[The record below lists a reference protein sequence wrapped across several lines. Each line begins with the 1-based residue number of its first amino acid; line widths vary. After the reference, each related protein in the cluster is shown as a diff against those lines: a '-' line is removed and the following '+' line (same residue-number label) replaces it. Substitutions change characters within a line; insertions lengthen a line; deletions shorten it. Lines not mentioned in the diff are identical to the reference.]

1 MKRLWIG
8 IFFLILF
15 FPLLSVSAQ
24 DSDVKKTI
32 EELTKKISQLQQ
44 EENTL
49 SKQISLLDSQ
59 ISLTTLRINT
69 IRAAVT
75 KLTAEIDE
83 LAGEIERLEELLTR
97 RTELVLRR
105 IPESYKRKNT
115 SQFGMLFLSS
125 SFSDFVARV
134 KYISTIQ
141 EHDAA
146 LLFQLKATQ
155 NNFEERKGLREEKK
169 ITQEKLKKQL
179 EQESASLARQ
189 KKDKQV
195 LLDVT
200 KNSEAV
206 YQRLLAQALAE
217 KQALDSAKRDAVKVG
232 PVKRGD
238 PIALVGNT
246 GYPGC
251 STGPHLHFE
260 VQKNNAW
267 VDPSGYLSSKT
278 ILDVQDVSSGV
289 NWTTGGGS
297 WGWPIQDTIRL
308 TQHFGKTPYSSIYE
322 YSKGLHTGYDM
333 VSTSS
338 EIIRAPAD
346 GELYSSSAACRGSI
360 IKIKYIDHGD
370 GVLSFYLHVQ

>member
-1 MKRLWIG
+1 MKLLWT
-8 IFFLILF
+8 IFFITLLF
-15 FPLLSVSAQ
+15 LSTFHGVLQASPQ
-24 DSDVKKTI
+24 DDVEKY
-32 EELTKKISQLQQ
+32 EKKIAELHQ
-44 EENTL
+44 EANTL

-59 ISLTTLRINT
+59 ISLTTLRIST
-69 IRAAVT
+69 IRSAIT

-105 IPESYKRKNT
+105 IPESYKRKST

-169 ITQEKLKKQL
+169 TTQEKLKKQL
-179 EQESASLARQ
+179 EQEILALARQ
-189 KKDKQV
+189 KNDKQV

-260 VQKNNAW
+260 VQRNNSW

-289 NWTTGGGS
+289 NWMTGGGS

>member
-1 MKRLWIG
+1 MKRLWFG
-8 IFFLILF
+8 IFFLLLF
-15 FPLLSVSAQ
+15 IPLLSVSAQ
-24 DSDVKKTI
+24 DSDVNKTI

-59 ISLTTLRINT
+59 ISLTTLRVNT
-69 IRAAVT
+69 IRSAIA

-83 LAGEIERLEELLTR
+83 LAGEIERLEGLLTR

-105 IPESYKRKNT
+105 IPESYKRKST

-179 EQESASLARQ
+179 EQESSSLARQ
-189 KKDKQV
+189 KKEKQV
-195 LLDVT
+195 LLDQT
-200 KNSEAV
+200 KNSETV
-206 YQRLLAQALAE
+206 YQQLLAQALAE
-217 KQALDSAKRDAVKVG
+217 KKAVDQALIESVKIG
-232 PVKRGD
+232 PVKKGD
-238 PIALVGNT
+238 PIAVVGNT

-251 STGPHLHFE
+251 STGAHLHFE
-260 VQKNNAW
+260 VRKGGTW
-267 VDPSGYLSSKT
+267 VDPGGYLSGKRVK
-278 ILDVQDVSSGV
+278 DDQ
-289 NWTTGGGS
+289 NGGETSLGSGS
-297 WGWPIQDTIRL
+297 WDWPLEDTIRL
-308 TQHFGKTPYSSIYE
+308 TQYFGKTPYSWRYQ
-322 YSKGLHTGYDM
+322 YSGGIHTGYDM
-333 VSTSS
+333 VSTGSN
-338 EIIRAPAD
+338 IIRAPRD
-346 GELYSSSAACRGSI
+346 GDLYSSSQPCGSGSI

>member
-1 MKRLWIG
+1 MKRLW
-8 IFFLILF
+8 FFLLITILF
-15 FPLLSVSAQ
+15 LTLPSSIIH
-24 DSDVKKTI
+24 SS
-32 EELTKKISQLQQ
+32 EEDIQKYEQKIAELKR

-49 SKQISLLDSQ
+49 SKQISLFDSQ

-69 IRAAVT
+69 IRAAIA

-105 IPESYKRKNT
+105 IPESYKRKST
-115 SQFGMLFLSS
+115 SQFGMLLLSS

-169 ITQEKLKKQL
+169 LAQEKLKKEL
-179 EQESASLARQ
+179 EQQSAALAKQ
-189 KKDKQV
+189 KREKQV
-195 LLDVT
+195 LLDIT
-200 KNSEAV
+200 KNSEVV

-217 KQALDSAKRDAVKVG
+217 KLALDRARSAGVKVG

-260 VQKNNAW
+260 VQKNGSW
-267 VDPSGYLSSKT
+267 VDPGGYLSSKT
-278 ILDVQDVSSGV
+278 VLDVQDVPSGV
-289 NWTTGGGS
+289 NWTTGSGG
-297 WGWPIQDTIRL
+297 WNWPLEDTIRL
-308 TQHFGKTPYSSIYE
+308 TQHFGKTPYSSIYD

-333 VSTSS
+333 VSNSS
-338 EIIRAPAD
+338 IIRAPTD
-346 GELYSSSAACRGSI
+346 GELYSSSQPCGSGSI

>member
-1 MKRLWIG
+1 MKRLWFG
-8 IFFLILF
+8 FLLLLLF
-15 FPLLSVSAQ
+15 TPLLSVRAQ
-24 DSDVKKTI
+24 DSDVNNTI

-59 ISLTTLRINT
+59 ISLTTLRVNT

-169 ITQEKLKKQL
+169 REQEKLKKQL

-189 KKDKQV
+189 KKEKQV
-195 LLDVT
+195 LLDLT
-200 KNSEAV
+200 KNSETV
-206 YQRLLAQALAE
+206 YQKLLAQALAE
-217 KQALDSAKRDAVKVG
+217 KQAVDRALIDSVKLG
-232 PVKRGD
+232 PVKKGD
-238 PIALVGNT
+238 PIAVVGNT

-251 STGPHLHFE
+251 STGAHLHFE
-260 VQKNNAW
+260 VRKGGTW
-267 VDPSGYLSSKT
+267 VDPGGYLSSKRVK
-278 ILDVQDVSSGV
+278 DDQNGGE
-289 NWTTGGGS
+289 TTLGNGS
-297 WGWPIQDTIRL
+297 WDWPLEDTIRL
-308 TQHFGKTPYSSIYE
+308 TQYFGKTPYSWRYQ
-322 YSKGLHTGYDM
+322 YSSGIHTGYDM
-333 VSTSS
+333 VSTGSN
-338 EIIRAPAD
+338 IIRAPRD
-346 GELYSSSAACRGSI
+346 GDLYSSSQSCGSGSI

>member
-1 MKRLWIG
+1 MKRLWFG
-8 IFFLILF
+8 FLLLLLF
-15 FPLLSVSAQ
+15 TPLLSVRAQ
-24 DSDVKKTI
+24 DSDVNNTI

-59 ISLTTLRINT
+59 ISLTTLRVNT

-169 ITQEKLKKQL
+169 REQEKLKKQL

-189 KKDKQV
+189 KKEKQV
-195 LLDVT
+195 LLDQT
-200 KNSEAV
+200 KNSETV
-206 YQRLLAQALAE
+206 YQKLLAQALAE
-217 KQALDSAKRDAVKVG
+217 KQAVDRALIDSVKLG
-232 PVKRGD
+232 PVKKGD
-238 PIALVGNT
+238 PIAVVGNT

-251 STGPHLHFE
+251 STGAHLHFE
-260 VQKNNAW
+260 VRKGGTW
-267 VDPSGYLSSKT
+267 VDPGGYLSSKRVK
-278 ILDVQDVSSGV
+278 DDQNGGE
-289 NWTTGGGS
+289 TTLGNGS
-297 WGWPIQDTIRL
+297 WDWPLEDTIRL
-308 TQHFGKTPYSSIYE
+308 TQYFGKTPYSWRYQ
-322 YSKGLHTGYDM
+322 YSSGIHTGYDM
-333 VSTSS
+333 VSTGSN
-338 EIIRAPAD
+338 IIRAPRD
-346 GELYSSSAACRGSI
+346 GDLYSSSQSCGSGSI

>member
-1 MKRLWIG
+1 MKRLCLAL
-8 IFFLILF
+8 FLFLML
-15 FPLLSVSAQ
+15 FPLLPARAQ
-24 DSDVKKTI
+24 ENDVNKTI

-59 ISLTTLRINT
+59 ISLTTLRIST
-69 IRAAVT
+69 MRSAII

-83 LAGEIERLEELLTR
+83 LAGEIERLEALLTR

-105 IPESYKRKNT
+105 IPESYKRKST

-125 SFSDFVARV
+125 SFSDFVARI

-179 EQESASLARQ
+179 EQESSSLARQ
-189 KKDKQV
+189 KKEKQV
-195 LLDVT
+195 LLEQT
-200 KNSEAV
+200 KNSETV
-206 YQRLLAQALAE
+206 YQQLLAQALAE
-217 KQALDSAKRDAVKVG
+217 KKAVDQALIESVKIG
-232 PVKRGD
+232 PVKKGD
-238 PIALVGNT
+238 PIAVVGNT

-251 STGPHLHFE
+251 STGAHLHFE
-260 VQKNNAW
+260 VRKGGTW
-267 VDPSGYLSSKT
+267 VDPGGYLSSKRVK
-278 ILDVQDVSSGV
+278 DDQ
-289 NWTTGGGS
+289 NGGETSLGSGS
-297 WGWPIQDTIRL
+297 WDWPLEDTIRL
-308 TQHFGKTPYSSIYE
+308 TQYFGKTPYSWRYQ
-322 YSKGLHTGYDM
+322 YSGGIHTGYDM
-333 VSTSS
+333 VSTGSN
-338 EIIRAPAD
+338 IIRAPRD
-346 GELYSSSAACRGSI
+346 GDLYSSSQPCGSGSI